1 MQAEPLSKVL
11 DGELGEMLPS
21 SLAPNGSLS
30 RFYSYDREQFR
41 NSASL
46 IEADRQD
53 SQYDLN
59 LDQLDGPEMSR
70 IERYVWI
77 FSFFFMILVA
87 TGGNVIVVY
96 IVSTNKEMKSVTNY
110 FLVNLSLA
118 DTMVSLLNV
127 TFNFISMLN
136 RWVKIRAAVLKDSLH
151 VASKLIHD
159 IHPIICYKQLALWF
173 DILQDLKFHRHSIN
187 IRLCF
192 HPNRYLMWQ
201 VSESHHHH

>member
-136 RWVKIRAAVLKDSLH
+136 R
-151 VASKLIHD
+151 
-159 IHPIICYKQLALWF
+159 
-173 DILQDLKFHRHSIN
+173 
-187 IRLCF
+187 
-192 HPNRYLMWQ
+192 
-201 VSESHHHH
+201 